1 MRRTLG
7 ILFISLSLSGLWGQL
22 WHALGLSS
30 PPGHHRIVPSC
41 TGGSGD
47 PDGGCPPH

>member
-22 WHALGLSS
+22 WQLVAGRAAHGR
-30 PPGHHRIVPSC
+30 PVPTC
-41 TGGSGD
+41 GDTGGGGN
-47 PDGGCPPH
+47 PDGGPCH